1 MVKESTV
8 QEVIL
13 VLEEVLRY
21 KNMRPLALDAGTILD
36 GSIGLESL
44 DFAEIVV
51 PLADEFENDPFASE
65 VTPEVTTLGDLAALY

>member
-1 MVKESTV
+1 MVKDSTV

-65 VTPEVTTLGDLAALY
+65 VTPEVTTLGDLADLY